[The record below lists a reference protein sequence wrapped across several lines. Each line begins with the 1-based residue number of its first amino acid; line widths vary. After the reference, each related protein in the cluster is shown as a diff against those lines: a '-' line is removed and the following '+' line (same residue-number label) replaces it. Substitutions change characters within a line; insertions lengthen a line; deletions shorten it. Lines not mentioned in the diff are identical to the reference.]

1 MPNFLWAF
9 SNESTFNAIKGT
21 IFFGSIKIYLYFCSQ
36 LSTTRNVMAK
46 ISNHLVI
53 MAGGV
58 GSRFWPMST
67 ADKPKQFIDVL
78 GIGKSLLQLT
88 VERFSGIVP
97 AENVWVVTNQKYAD
111 TVSSQLPDM
120 PTDHI
125 LCEPCRRN
133 TAPCIAYVSWRIKS
147 SDPKANIVV
156 SPSDH
161 VVMDTTEFR
170 RVITECLKFTSDTDA
185 IVTLGMKPTRPE
197 TGYGYI
203 QADLSSKSL
212 RNKEIFRVDSFREKP
227 DLETAQQYIS
237 EKNYYWNAGIFIW
250 NVSTIV
256 NAFRIY
262 QPAMAK
268 IFESMLPIYGT
279 DQEQQ
284 EIDRLFPECENISVD
299 YAIMEKAEEIFVCP
313 ADFGWSD
320 LGTWG
325 SLLQQSKK
333 DLYGNACIGPDI
345 TLFESSDCIIHT
357 TQEKKVVIQGLNGY
371 IVAEN
376 DDTLLICKLSEE
388 QRIKQFSGQD

>member
-1 MPNFLWAF
+1 
-9 SNESTFNAIKGT
+9 
-21 IFFGSIKIYLYFCSQ
+21 
-36 LSTTRNVMAK
+36 MAK

-67 ADKPKQFIDVL
+67 AERPKQFIDVL

-88 VERFSGIVP
+88 VDRFKGIVD

-111 TVSSQLPDM
+111 IVSEQLPDM
-120 PTDHI
+120 PRNHI

-147 SDPKANIVV
+147 KDSKANIVV

-161 VVMDTTEFR
+161 VVTDTEEFS
-170 RVITECLKFTSDTDA
+170 RVVKACLAFTSDSDA

-203 QADLSSKSL
+203 QADLSTSSL
-212 RNKEIFRVDSFREKP
+212 RNKEIYRVDSFREKP
-227 DLETAQQYIS
+227 DLETAKHYINQ
-237 EKNYYWNAGIFIW
+237 KNYFWNAGIFIW

-262 QPAMAK
+262 QPAMSK
-268 IFESMLPIYGT
+268 IFESLLPIYGT
-279 DQEQQ
+279 PQEQEKINQ
-284 EIDRLFPECENISVD
+284 LFPECENISVD

-325 SLLQQSKK
+325 SLLLQSQR
-333 DLYGNACIGPDI
+333 DLYGNAAIGGNVSLYD
-345 TLFESSDCIIHT
+345 TKNCIIHAT
-357 TQEKKVVIQGLNGY
+357 EEKKVVVQGLDGY
-371 IVAEN
+371 IVAEKN
-376 DDTLLICKLSEE
+376 DTLLICKLSEE
-388 QRIKQFSGQD
+388 QRIKLFQETP